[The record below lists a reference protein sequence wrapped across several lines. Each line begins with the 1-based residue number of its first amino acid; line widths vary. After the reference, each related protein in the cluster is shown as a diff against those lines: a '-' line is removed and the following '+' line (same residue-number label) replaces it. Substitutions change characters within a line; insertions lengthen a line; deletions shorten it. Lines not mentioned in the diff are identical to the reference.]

1 MKLISYI
8 SCIKQ
13 QLFNR
18 AGLGRFFDRF
28 GHKRPTKKRLQ
39 SGANTAP
46 PWERFSMHELTKR
59 QTQILNMIQSHIE
72 DTGYP
77 PTRTDIC
84 EHFGFRSPTAADDHL
99 KALEKKGVIE
109 LIPGASRGIRL
120 LGEYDND
127 GLPLVGSVAAGE
139 PIMSEEHIE
148 EYLPVD
154 PDMFYPAADYFLR
167 VKGMS
172 MQDVGILDGDLLA
185 VHATDD
191 IQANQIVVARVD
203 DEVTVKRFR
212 RRGNIVTL
220 LPEND
225 DFEPIRVDLR
235 EQALTIEGLY
245 VGVLRRDH

>member
-1 MKLISYI
+1 
-8 SCIKQ
+8 
-13 QLFNR
+13 
-18 AGLGRFFDRF
+18 
-28 GHKRPTKKRLQ
+28 
-39 SGANTAP
+39 
-46 PWERFSMHELTKR
+46 MHDLTKR
-59 QTQILNMIQSHIE
+59 QTEILEMIQSHIE

-127 GLPLVGSVAAGE
+127 GIPLVGRVAAGE
-139 PIMSEEHIE
+139 PIVSEEHIE

-154 PDMFYPAADYFLR
+154 PDMFYPSADYFLR
-167 VKGMS
+167 VNGMS

-185 VHATDD
+185 VHATED
-191 IQANQIVVARVD
+191 IQTNQIVVARVD

-225 DFEPIRVDLR
+225 DFDPIRVDLR
-235 EQALTIEGLY
+235 EQDFAIEGLY